1 MSVVAHKVGT
11 TTLTIKSKTKDNI
24 NTVYTYNVKVAPTV
38 WTAGKT
44 ADNKPILWRNWE
56 DKSMYLSGR
65 ASYTSANEVIVHGST
80 AFVMMRKDVS
90 NSYTEY
96 ASGTAVIL
104 KGTGVHGG
112 GYLNT
117 YKDDLTGASKK
128 YCVYTKPG
136 TTRYIAGIP
145 HMWVT
150 KDNDVY
156 YTSAFRDNNTDNC
169 DNWVSTNVYKNKTL
183 LKTNAGLII
192 NDLATDYCGNLYFV
206 GTNSNFGVYDEI
218 LSVPYIYLGDA
229 TGYLAKLTTS
239 NSLSIYPW
247 SRYLFNRLFV
257 KDGTVYVDAFGFYEQ
272 DSNYNTYYWS
282 FGKNVF
288 LKFTAS
294 AGLQLYTGAVSQN
307 GLSMSGYNYNSSGTL
322 VNPGDFILEGNKFYY
337 SGYPIKT
344 YQLGA
349 SQTASYTA
357 YPSET
362 PPSRYFDIKNGY
374 IAMVLSAETNAP
386 KGAVACQLN
395 NTNFN
400 YDIPPM
406 ENSAGALI
414 YDVWLQTN
422 LDD

>member
-1 MSVVAHKVGT
+1 MKINRIFGALLLALSMTGFQACSDVENPTVDTGLRTGNASKIEVYRDSEPVSDLTFSIGKGNAMLGIDADGNWTAELADDSWCKLVVHAGYGYTNKWSYTKLEVAKNEGGERA
-11 TTLTIKSKTKDNI
+11 TTLTIKFKTKDNI

-117 YKDDLTGASKK
+117 YKDGLTGASKK

-145 HMWVT
+145 HMWVD
-150 KDNDVY
+150 KNNNVY

-183 LKTNAGLII
+183 LRTDAGLII
-192 NDLATDYCGNLYFV
+192 NDLATDDSGNLYYV
-206 GTNSNFGVYDEI
+206 GINSNFGVYDEI

-239 NSLSIYPW
+239 NNLSIYPW
-247 SRYLFNRLFV
+247 SRYLFNTQYFSHCI
-257 KDGTVYVDAFGFYEQ
+257 A
-272 DSNYNTYYWS
+272 
-282 FGKNVF
+282 
-288 LKFTAS
+288 
-294 AGLQLYTGAVSQN
+294 
-307 GLSMSGYNYNSSGTL
+307 
-322 VNPGDFILEGNKFYY
+322 DF
-337 SGYPIKT
+337 
-344 YQLGA
+344 
-349 SQTASYTA
+349 
-357 YPSET
+357 
-362 PPSRYFDIKNGY
+362 
-374 IAMVLSAETNAP
+374 
-386 KGAVACQLN
+386 
-395 NTNFN
+395 
-400 YDIPPM
+400 
-406 ENSAGALI
+406 
-414 YDVWLQTN
+414 
-422 LDD
+422 